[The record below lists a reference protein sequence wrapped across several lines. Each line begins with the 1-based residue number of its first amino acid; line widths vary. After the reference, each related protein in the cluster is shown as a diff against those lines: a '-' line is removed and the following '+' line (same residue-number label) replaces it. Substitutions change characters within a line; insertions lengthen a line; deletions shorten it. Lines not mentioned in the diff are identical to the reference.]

1 MPEDVDY
8 LLSVSRASAA
18 ADRQTDMDG
27 RTPSHI
33 ILYRAASTAYGSAV
47 KWARDPDHAIFGVW
61 SFVIQRLVLDQAMYV

>member
-47 KWARDPDHAIFGVW
+47 KWAWHVTPTTPSLVFGRL
-61 SFVIQRLVLDQAMYV
+61 SFKG